1 MEVGFKN
8 LKNCYQ
14 KKKKIGNKS
23 YFAKK
28 FAVTNIIKVLQ
39 FFIDNVF
46 VMFVGY
52 VFQQTV
58 DILMGT
64 NCGPL
69 LANLFHYWYEA
80 DFIQGLLQKNE
91 KKLT

>member
-1 MEVGFKN
+1 
-8 LKNCYQ
+8 LLP

-69 LANLFHYWYEA
+69 LANLFHYSYEA